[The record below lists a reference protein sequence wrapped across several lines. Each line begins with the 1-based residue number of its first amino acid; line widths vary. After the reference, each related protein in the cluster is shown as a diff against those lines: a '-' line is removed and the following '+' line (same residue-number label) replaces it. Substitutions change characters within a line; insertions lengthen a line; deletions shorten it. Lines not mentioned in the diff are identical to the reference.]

1 MLLPVIIL
9 DNGRA
14 FYSGLNLKVV
24 ESVLM
29 TGIIGNQWT
38 GVILAAGRGS
48 RMKSRLPKVLHQV
61 CGRELIK
68 YPVELMR
75 QLEINNIIIVVSPE
89 NIAAIQQTL
98 GDGFEY
104 VVQYDPKGT
113 GDALERAMP
122 MILGGDHQVL
132 VMNGD
137 VPLLRSQSV
146 EKLCLS
152 HSNKL
157 ALMSLLTVSDVIE
170 QELGIIH
177 RDIEGRIT
185 HILEA
190 ADGPDFE
197 SDSFLEANVGVYCF
211 DPKFLGRSINKITS
225 NKSGERYIT
234 SLAAIADEDG
244 TEINAENCSKLEEL
258 LGVNNRVELSRVEA
272 IERQRILE
280 HWMLEGVTIQDPA
293 SVYIDHD
300 VVIGQDSIIF
310 PNTALRGTTQ
320 IGEDCQIGP
329 NSLIDN
335 SVIGDRN
342 RIICS
347 HLESSTIESGVT
359 VGPFSHLRPGSHLE
373 SNVYIGNYV
382 EVKNTWLAEGSVA
395 GHFSYL
401 GDATIG
407 SDVNIGAGTI
417 TCNFDGINKH
427 NTLIEPGAFIGCDTL
442 LVAPVTVGA
451 RASTG
456 AGSVVIKDVPESRL
470 VVGVPARIIR

>member
-1 MLLPVIIL
+1 MFWPVIIL
-9 DNGRA
+9 KNRRT
-14 FYSGLNLKVV
+14 FHSRLNLKVA

-29 TGIIGNQWT
+29 TGIISNQWT

-61 CGRELIK
+61 CGRELIR
-68 YPVELMR
+68 YPVELMH
-75 QLEINNIIIVVSPE
+75 QLEINNIFIVVSPE
-89 NIAAIQQTL
+89 NIASIRQTL

-104 VVQYDPKGT
+104 VVQSDPKGT
-113 GDALERAMP
+113 GDALEHVLP
-122 MILGGDHQVL
+122 MMLDGDRQVL

-137 VPLLRSQSV
+137 VPLLRSESV
-146 EKLCLS
+146 ERLCLS
-152 HSNKL
+152 HSNKS
-157 ALMSLLTVSDVIE
+157 ASMSLLTVSDVID

-177 RDIEGRIT
+177 RDVERRIT

-190 ADGPDFE
+190 ADRPEPE
-197 SDSFLEANVGVYCF
+197 SDGLLEANVGVYCF
-211 DPKFLGRSINKITS
+211 DPKFLELSINKITA
-225 NKSGERYIT
+225 NKFGERYIT

-244 TEINAENCSKLEEL
+244 TEINAENCFKSEEL
-258 LGVNNRVELSRVEA
+258 LGVNNRIELSRVEA
-272 IERQRILE
+272 IERRRILE
-280 HWMLEGVTIQDPA
+280 HWMLSGVTIQDPG

-310 PNTALRGTTQ
+310 PNTALRGATQ
-320 IGEDCQIGP
+320 IGQDCQIGP
-329 NSLIDN
+329 NSVLDN

-342 RIICS
+342 RIVCS
-347 HLESSTIESGVT
+347 NLESSTIESGVD
-359 VGPFSHLRPGSHLE
+359 VGPFSHLRPGSYLE
-373 SNVYIGNYV
+373 SNVHIGNYV
-382 EVKNTWLAEGSVA
+382 EVKNTWLGEGSVA
-395 GHFSYL
+395 GHFGYL

-417 TCNFDGINKH
+417 TCNFDGVDKH
-427 NTLIEPGAFIGCDTL
+427 NTLIEAGAFIGCDTL

-456 AGSVVIKDVPESRL
+456 AGAVVIKDVPESRL